1 MRLFSLVFYRFAWK
15 GLVLVLVALPVF
27 ASGQGLVL
35 FDTAYFVW
43 IVSELFGAV
52 LVPRLRR
59 RGGATRVERGRG
71 SGGLIIFTVFVSII
85 LALSLG
91 YAGVWTL
98 PDLGFYPR
106 IFLMLLGVLG
116 R

>member
-27 ASGQGLVL
+27 ASGLGLVL

-52 LVPRLRR
+52 LVSRLCR
-59 RGGATRVERGRG
+59 RGAAKGGRG
-71 SGGLIIFTVFVSII
+71 PGSWGLFIFTGFGSAIPP
-85 LALSLG
+85 SGFG
-91 YAGVWTL
+91 YAGVWSVAGL
-98 PDLGFYPR
+98 WFS
-106 IFLMLLGVLG
+106 FS
-116 R
+116 